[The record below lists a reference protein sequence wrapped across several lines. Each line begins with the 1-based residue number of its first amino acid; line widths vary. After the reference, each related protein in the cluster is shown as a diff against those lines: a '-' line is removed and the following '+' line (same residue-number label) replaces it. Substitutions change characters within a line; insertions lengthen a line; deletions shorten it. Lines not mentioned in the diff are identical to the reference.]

1 MNESLNYTYLCLG
14 TATATQFMGP
24 NAKCKVHPLV
34 QKAEKTVILRILKYK
49 AFFLCSV
56 VSLTCHSVV
65 LNKEKSKFKL
75 LVRMLFIFVLYCA
88 SFKCNYKR
96 LWGFPSDLMVKN
108 LPADAGDAGSIL
120 QLGRSPREGNGN
132 PLQNSCL

>member
-1 MNESLNYTYLCLG
+1 MPWYSNSYTIYG
-14 TATATQFMGP
+14 
-24 NAKCKVHPLV
+24 AKCKMQITPPCS
-34 QKAEKTVILRILKYK
+34 KSRKTVILRILKYK

-75 LVRMLFIFVLYCA
+75 LVRMLFIFVLHCA

-108 LPADAGDAGSIL
+108 PPADAGDAGSIL
-120 QLGRSPREGNGN
+120 QLGRSPGEGNGN